1 MPKKKGSSKSA
12 TGSCISSLVRKG
24 YPQRQAVAIAMNK
37 GKKGKKRK
45 K

>member
-1 MPKKKGSSKSA
+1 MPKKKGSSRSG

-24 YPQRQAVAIAMNK
+24 YPQHQAVAIALNK
-37 GKKGKKRK
+37 GKSGKKRK

>member
-1 MPKKKGSSKSA
+1 MPKKRVSKSA

-24 YPQRQAVAIAMNK
+24 YPQHQAVAIALNK
-37 GKKGKKRK
+37 GKSGKKRK

>member
-1 MPKKKGSSKSA
+1 MPKKRVSKGA

-37 GKKGKKRK
+37 GKSGV
-45 K
+45 